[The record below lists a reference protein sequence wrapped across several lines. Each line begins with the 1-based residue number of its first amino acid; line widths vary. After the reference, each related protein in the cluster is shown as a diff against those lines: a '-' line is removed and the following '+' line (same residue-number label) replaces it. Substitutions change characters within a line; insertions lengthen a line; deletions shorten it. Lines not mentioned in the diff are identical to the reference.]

1 MQEPKNIAANWTS
14 GIWGNIL
21 HASSRDN
28 VLALVRGDRTGGLAI
43 YRAATSWRMPGWNC
57 LKRQKY
63 NSAGIRLR
71 MKGSAETVPCGRRQY
86 LKARLGICTFRALWR
101 RDSSTIEEV
110 WMQTGMEHHPSVLGE
125 ECGSQLPHN
134 RGGAPADG
142 VVVAMM
148 SLIIRRKS
156 EGPLGLTVGRSEG
169 GGDECPKGLSPS
181 LTVAYLIKSSDTS
194 R

>member
-28 VLALVRGDRTGGLAI
+28 VLALVRGDRIGGLAI

-86 LKARLGICTFRALWR
+86 LKARLCKR
-101 RDSSTIEEV
+101 RLISPQKRRNKIPQLYLCFYSSFFTSSECRFSLYH
-110 WMQTGMEHHPSVLGE
+110 TGPWIS
-125 ECGSQLPHN
+125 LPLH
-134 RGGAPADG
+134 
-142 VVVAMM
+142 
-148 SLIIRRKS
+148 
-156 EGPLGLTVGRSEG
+156 T
-169 GGDECPKGLSPS
+169 
-181 LTVAYLIKSSDTS
+181 
-194 R
+194 